1 MQTLAKL
8 PHSRPIRTANAYAP
22 TDVARTSNSGGTSA
36 LTVARLTRPVDGAK
50 TSRMFRGGRLGLV
63 LSLVAACG
71 RAQGVPDEELGDLV
85 VETRT
90 GEPPIGGARAATTAA
105 QLGRALRQPYAKVIA
120 AIGPHTLAISS
131 VTSVGE
137 G

>member
-90 GEPPIGGARAATTAA
+90 VEPPIDVARAATTPADP
-105 QLGRALRQPYAKVIA
+105 GPALRPPPAPA
-120 AIGPHTLAISS
+120 HAGGGPPTP
-131 VTSVGE
+131 
-137 G
+137 